1 MVMNPQ
7 DEQMNK
13 PRGGLLGLFDKAMKA
28 DEDTGLSPLQ
38 NFAAALDP
46 LILKDL
52 RGGEGIRQQGVQRA
66 ATMSKNKTV
75 DMLRQ
80 QGRNDLAD
88 AVMNRT
94 IGPKEAFSVM
104 QSEKAADTA
113 FQRQKDLAAFSA
125 GLKAPAAP
133 KLYSEFAKLNA
144 DLQAGNISKDQYN
157 ASVQSFLN
165 KNKMSIRPFRDINRK
180 KTKVVTVGSVK
191 IGGDNPISVQS
202 MTNTLTTD
210 IEATI
215 NQINQI
221 TEAGGDLVRVS
232 CPDKE
237 STQALKKIIA
247 PKKNL
252 SFSEN
257 FFHMCFGKVPEKEIV
272 KAFDVS
278 LILYA
283 EHSFNV
289 STFTARTITS
299 SLSDI
304 HGAITGAIA
313 SLKGPLH
320 GGANEEVMHMMKKIK
335 KPENA
340 LKWINN
346 ALKNKEVVM
355 GFGHRVYKS
364 GDSRVPTMREYFGK
378 VAKIKKD
385 KTFEKIYDIVEKV
398 MIKKKNIHPNVDYPT
413 GPTYHLMGFDTDF
426 FTPIFV
432 ISRITGWSAHI
443 MEQHAANKLI
453 RPLAKYKG
461 SKHRTVMQ
469 LNQR

>member
-1 MVMNPQ
+1 MS
-7 DEQMNK
+7 DEIK
-13 PRGGLLGLFDKAMKA
+13 KGLLGIVV
-28 DEDTGLSPLQ
+28 DETEVSKVMPEINSLTYRGY
-38 NFAAALDP
+38 AAQDLCEYCRFEEVAY
-46 LILKDL
+46 LILNKDL
-52 RGGEGIRQQGVQRA
+52 PNSIQLKKFEKQERDEREL
-66 ATMSKNKTV
+66 SKNLYEIIKHMPKKSHPMDVART
-75 DMLRQ
+75 
-80 QGRNDLAD
+80 
-88 AVMNRT
+88 AV
-94 IGPKEAFSVM
+94 SVM
-104 QSEKAADTA
+104 GLEDKETSDSSPEANRRKALRIFSKTPTA
-113 FQRQKDLAAFSA
+113 LAAF
-125 GLKAPAAP
+125 
-133 KLYSEFAKLNA
+133 YR
-144 DLQAGNISKDQYN
+144 
-157 ASVQSFLN
+157 
-165 KNKMSIRPFRDINRK
+165 IRD
-180 KTKVVTVGSVK
+180 G
-191 IGGDNPISVQS
+191 
-202 MTNTLTTD
+202 
-210 IEATI
+210 
-215 NQINQI
+215 
-221 TEAGGDLVRVS
+221 
-232 CPDKE
+232 
-237 STQALKKIIA
+237 KKIIK
-247 PKKNL
+247 PKKTL
-252 SFSEN
+252 TFAEN
-257 FFHMCFGKVPEKEIV
+257 FFYMCFGKVPQKEIV

-320 GGANEEVMHMMKKIK
+320 GGANEEVMHMMNKIK

-340 LKWINN
+340 LKWIKD
-346 ALKNKEVVM
+346 ALKNKDVVM

-385 KTFEKIYDIVEKV
+385 KKFEKIYNIVEKV
-398 MIKKKNIHPNVDYPT
+398 MIKEKNIHPNVDYPT

-461 SKHRTVMQ
+461 SKHRKVME
-469 LNQR
+469 LNYR

>member
-1 MVMNPQ
+1 MS
-7 DEQMNK
+7 DDIK
-13 PRGGLLGLFDKAMKA
+13 KGLLGIVV
-28 DEDTGLSPLQ
+28 DETEISKVMPEINSLTYRGY
-38 NFAAALDP
+38 AAQDLCARCDFEEVAY
-46 LILKDL
+46 LILNKEL
-52 RGGEGIRQQGVQRA
+52 PNKKQLKEFKKELSKEI
-66 ATMSKNKTV
+66 TLSKNLINILKQIPKKSHPMDVARTV
-75 DMLRQ
+75 
-80 QGRNDLAD
+80 
-88 AVMNRT
+88 V
-94 IGPKEAFSVM
+94 SVM
-104 QSEKAADTA
+104 GLEDKETKDNSPEANLRKAI
-113 FQRQKDLAAFSA
+113 RI
-125 GLKAPAAP
+125 
-133 KLYSEFAKLNA
+133 FAKTPTALSA
-144 DLQAGNISKDQYN
+144 FYRL
-157 ASVQSFLN
+157 
-165 KNKMSIRPFRDINRK
+165 RK
-180 KTKVVTVGSVK
+180 G
-191 IGGDNPISVQS
+191 
-202 MTNTLTTD
+202 
-210 IEATI
+210 
-215 NQINQI
+215 
-221 TEAGGDLVRVS
+221 
-232 CPDKE
+232 
-237 STQALKKIIA
+237 KKIIH
-247 PKKNL
+247 PKKKF

-257 FFHMCFGKVPEKEIV
+257 FFHMCFGKVPNKEIV

-335 KPENA
+335 KPDNA
-340 LKWINN
+340 LKWINQ
-346 ALKNKEVVM
+346 ALDNKDVVM

-364 GDSRVPTMREYFGK
+364 GDSRVPTMRGYFK
-378 VAKIKKD
+378 RVAIIKKD

-398 MIKKKNIHPNVDYPT
+398 MIKRKNIYPNVDYPT

-453 RPLAKYKG
+453 RPLASYKG
-461 SKHRTVMQ
+461 NKHRQVLQ

>member
-1 MVMNPQ
+1 MS
-7 DEQMNK
+7 DDIK
-13 PRGGLLGLFDKAMKA
+13 KGLLGIIV
-28 DEDTGLSPLQ
+28 DETEISKVMPEINSLTYRGYAAQDLCARC
-38 NFAAALDP
+38 NFEEVAY
-46 LILKDL
+46 LILNKELPKKNQLKQFVKDL
-52 RGGEGIRQQGVQRA
+52 TKER
-66 ATMSKNKTV
+66 TLSKNLIEILKRIPKNSHPMDVART
-75 DMLRQ
+75 
-80 QGRNDLAD
+80 
-88 AVMNRT
+88 AV
-94 IGPKEAFSVM
+94 SVM
-104 QSEKAADTA
+104 GLEDKESKDNSPKANLRKALRIFAKTPTA
-113 FQRQKDLAAFSA
+113 LAAFYR
-125 GLKAPAAP
+125 L
-133 KLYSEFAKLNA
+133 
-144 DLQAGNISKDQYN
+144 
-157 ASVQSFLN
+157 
-165 KNKMSIRPFRDINRK
+165 RK
-180 KTKVVTVGSVK
+180 G
-191 IGGDNPISVQS
+191 
-202 MTNTLTTD
+202 
-210 IEATI
+210 
-215 NQINQI
+215 
-221 TEAGGDLVRVS
+221 
-232 CPDKE
+232 
-237 STQALKKIIA
+237 KKIIA

-340 LKWINN
+340 LMWITK
-346 ALKNKEVVM
+346 ALKNKDVVM

-364 GDSRVPTMREYFGK
+364 GDSRVPTMREYFK
-378 VAKIKKD
+378 RVAIIKKD

-398 MIKKKNIHPNVDYPT
+398 MIKEKNIYPNVDYPT

-453 RPLAKYKG
+453 RPLASYKG
-461 SKHRTVMQ
+461 QKHRKVLE

>member
-1 MVMNPQ
+1 MS
-7 DEQMNK
+7 DDIK
-13 PRGGLLGLFDKAMKA
+13 KGLLGIVV
-28 DEDTGLSPLQ
+28 DETEISKVMPEINSLTYRGY
-38 NFAAALDP
+38 AAQDLCARCDFEEVAY
-46 LILKDL
+46 LILNKEL
-52 RGGEGIRQQGVQRA
+52 PNKKQLKEFKRELSKEI
-66 ATMSKNKTV
+66 TLSKNLINILKQIPKKSHPMDVARTV
-75 DMLRQ
+75 
-80 QGRNDLAD
+80 
-88 AVMNRT
+88 V
-94 IGPKEAFSVM
+94 SVM
-104 QSEKAADTA
+104 GLEDKETRDNSPKANLRKAIRIFAKTPTA
-113 FQRQKDLAAFSA
+113 LAAFYR
-125 GLKAPAAP
+125 L
-133 KLYSEFAKLNA
+133 
-144 DLQAGNISKDQYN
+144 
-157 ASVQSFLN
+157 
-165 KNKMSIRPFRDINRK
+165 RK
-180 KTKVVTVGSVK
+180 G
-191 IGGDNPISVQS
+191 
-202 MTNTLTTD
+202 
-210 IEATI
+210 
-215 NQINQI
+215 
-221 TEAGGDLVRVS
+221 
-232 CPDKE
+232 
-237 STQALKKIIA
+237 KKIIF
-247 PKKNL
+247 PKKIFT
-252 SFSEN
+252 FSEN
-257 FFHMCFGKVPEKEIV
+257 FFHMCFGKVPNKDIV

-346 ALKNKEVVM
+346 ALKNKDVVM
-355 GFGHRVYKS
+355 GFGHRVYKN
-364 GDSRVPTMREYFGK
+364 GDSRVPTMREYFK
-378 VAKIKKD
+378 RVAIIKKD

-398 MIKKKNIHPNVDYPT
+398 MIKEKNIYPNVDYPT

-453 RPLAKYKG
+453 RPLASYKG
-461 SKHRTVMQ
+461 NKHRKVIQ

>member
-1 MVMNPQ
+1 MS
-7 DEQMNK
+7 EEIK
-13 PRGGLLGLFDKAMKA
+13 KGLLGIVV
-28 DEDTGLSPLQ
+28 DETEVSKVMPEINSLTYRGY
-38 NFAAALDP
+38 AAQDLCEYCRFEEVAY
-46 LILKDL
+46 LILNKDL
-52 RGGEGIRQQGVQRA
+52 PNSIQLKHFEKEEKNNREL
-66 ATMSKNKTV
+66 SKNLYEIIKHMPKKSHPMDVART
-75 DMLRQ
+75 
-80 QGRNDLAD
+80 
-88 AVMNRT
+88 AV
-94 IGPKEAFSVM
+94 SVM
-104 QSEKAADTA
+104 GLEDKETTDSSPEANMRKALRIFAKTPTA
-113 FQRQKDLAAFSA
+113 LAAFYRIRS
-125 GLKAPAAP
+125 
-133 KLYSEFAKLNA
+133 
-144 DLQAGNISKDQYN
+144 GN
-157 ASVQSFLN
+157 
-165 KNKMSIRPFRDINRK
+165 
-180 KTKVVTVGSVK
+180 
-191 IGGDNPISVQS
+191 
-202 MTNTLTTD
+202 
-210 IEATI
+210 
-215 NQINQI
+215 
-221 TEAGGDLVRVS
+221 
-232 CPDKE
+232 
-237 STQALKKIIA
+237 KIIK
-247 PKKNL
+247 PKKEL
-252 SFSEN
+252 TFAEN
-257 FFHMCFGKVPEKEIV
+257 FFHMCFGKVPQKEIV

-320 GGANEEVMHMMKKIK
+320 GGANEEVMHMMRKIK

-346 ALKNKEVVM
+346 ALKNKDVVM

-461 SKHRTVMQ
+461 SKHRKVLE
-469 LNQR
+469 LNYR

>member
-1 MVMNPQ
+1 MPKKSHPMDVA
-7 DEQMNK
+7 
-13 PRGGLLGLFDKAMKA
+13 R
-28 DEDTGLSPLQ
+28 T
-38 NFAAALDP
+38 
-46 LILKDL
+46 
-52 RGGEGIRQQGVQRA
+52 
-66 ATMSKNKTV
+66 
-75 DMLRQ
+75 
-80 QGRNDLAD
+80 
-88 AVMNRT
+88 AV
-94 IGPKEAFSVM
+94 SVM
-104 QSEKAADTA
+104 GLEDKETSNSTLEANMRKALRIFAKTPTA
-113 FQRQKDLAAFSA
+113 LAAF
-125 GLKAPAAP
+125 
-133 KLYSEFAKLNA
+133 YR
-144 DLQAGNISKDQYN
+144 
-157 ASVQSFLN
+157 
-165 KNKMSIRPFRDINRK
+165 IRK
-180 KTKVVTVGSVK
+180 G
-191 IGGDNPISVQS
+191 Q
-202 MTNTLTTD
+202 
-210 IEATI
+210 
-215 NQINQI
+215 
-221 TEAGGDLVRVS
+221 
-232 CPDKE
+232 
-237 STQALKKIIA
+237 KIIK
-247 PKKNL
+247 PKKDL
-252 SFSEN
+252 SFAEN
-257 FFHMCFGKVPEKEIV
+257 FFYMCFGKVPQKEIV

-320 GGANEEVMHMMKKIK
+320 GGANEEVMHMMRKIK

-461 SKHRTVMQ
+461 SKHRKVLE
-469 LNQR
+469 LNYR

>member
-1 MVMNPQ
+1 MS
-7 DEQMNK
+7 DDIK
-13 PRGGLLGLFDKAMKA
+13 KGLLGIVV
-28 DEDTGLSPLQ
+28 DETEVSKVMPEINSLTYRGY
-38 NFAAALDP
+38 AAQDLCEYCRFEEVAY
-46 LILKDL
+46 LILNKDL
-52 RGGEGIRQQGVQRA
+52 PNSIQLKQFEKEEKNNREL
-66 ATMSKNKTV
+66 SKNLYEIIKHMPKKSHPMDVART
-75 DMLRQ
+75 
-80 QGRNDLAD
+80 
-88 AVMNRT
+88 AV
-94 IGPKEAFSVM
+94 SVM
-104 QSEKAADTA
+104 GLEDKETSDSSRDANMRKALRIFAKTPTA
-113 FQRQKDLAAFSA
+113 LAAF
-125 GLKAPAAP
+125 
-133 KLYSEFAKLNA
+133 YR
-144 DLQAGNISKDQYN
+144 
-157 ASVQSFLN
+157 
-165 KNKMSIRPFRDINRK
+165 IRK
-180 KTKVVTVGSVK
+180 G
-191 IGGDNPISVQS
+191 Q
-202 MTNTLTTD
+202 
-210 IEATI
+210 
-215 NQINQI
+215 
-221 TEAGGDLVRVS
+221 
-232 CPDKE
+232 
-237 STQALKKIIA
+237 KIIK
-247 PKKNL
+247 PKKDL
-252 SFSEN
+252 SFAEN
-257 FFHMCFGKVPEKEIV
+257 FFYMCFGKVPQKEIV

-320 GGANEEVMHMMKKIK
+320 GGANEEVMHMMRKIN

-461 SKHRTVMQ
+461 SKHRKVME
-469 LNQR
+469 LNYR

>member
-1 MVMNPQ
+1 MNE
-7 DEQMNK
+7 DIK
-13 PRGGLLGLFDKAMKA
+13 KGLLGIVV
-28 DEDTGLSPLQ
+28 DETEVSKVMPEINSLTYRGY
-38 NFAAALDP
+38 AAQDLCAKCKFEEVAY
-46 LILKDL
+46 LILNGELPNKKQLKDFEKQERKERKLSKTLIEDIKKFPKKAHPMDVARTVVSIMGLEDKETKDNSLKANL
-52 RGGEGIRQQGVQRA
+52 RKVMRIFA
-66 ATMSKNKTV
+66 KTPV
-75 DMLRQ
+75 
-80 QGRNDLAD
+80 A
-88 AVMNRT
+88 
-94 IGPKEAFSVM
+94 
-104 QSEKAADTA
+104 
-113 FQRQKDLAAFSA
+113 LAAFYRA
-125 GLKAPAAP
+125 
-133 KLYSEFAKLNA
+133 
-144 DLQAGNISKDQYN
+144 
-157 ASVQSFLN
+157 
-165 KNKMSIRPFRDINRK
+165 RK
-180 KTKVVTVGSVK
+180 G
-191 IGGDNPISVQS
+191 
-202 MTNTLTTD
+202 
-210 IEATI
+210 
-215 NQINQI
+215 
-221 TEAGGDLVRVS
+221 
-232 CPDKE
+232 
-237 STQALKKIIA
+237 KKIIP
-247 PKKNL
+247 PKNNL

-257 FFHMCFGKVPEKEIV
+257 FFHMCFGKVPNKDIV

-304 HGAITGAIA
+304 HGAVTGAIA

-320 GGANEEVMHMMKKIK
+320 GGANEEVMHMMNKIK

-346 ALKNKEVVM
+346 ALDNKDVVM

-385 KTFEKIYDIVEKV
+385 KKFEKIYDIVEKV
-398 MIKKKNIHPNVDYPT
+398 MIERKNIHPNVDYPT

-443 MEQHAANKLI
+443 IEQHAANKLI
-453 RPLAKYKG
+453 RPLASYRG
-461 SKHRTVMQ
+461 NKHRQVLQ

>member
-1 MVMNPQ
+1 MS
-7 DEQMNK
+7 DDIK
-13 PRGGLLGLFDKAMKA
+13 KGLLGITV
-28 DEDTGLSPLQ
+28 DETEVSKVMPEINSLTYRGY
-38 NFAAALDP
+38 AAQDLCAKCKFEEVAF
-46 LILKDL
+46 LILNGELPNKKQLNNFEKMEKKERKLSKTLLEDIKKFPKKAHPMDVARTAVSIMGLEDKETKDNSPKANM
-52 RGGEGIRQQGVQRA
+52 RKVMRIFA
-66 ATMSKNKTV
+66 KTPV
-75 DMLRQ
+75 
-80 QGRNDLAD
+80 A
-88 AVMNRT
+88 
-94 IGPKEAFSVM
+94 
-104 QSEKAADTA
+104 
-113 FQRQKDLAAFSA
+113 LAAFYRS
-125 GLKAPAAP
+125 
-133 KLYSEFAKLNA
+133 
-144 DLQAGNISKDQYN
+144 
-157 ASVQSFLN
+157 
-165 KNKMSIRPFRDINRK
+165 RK
-180 KTKVVTVGSVK
+180 G
-191 IGGDNPISVQS
+191 
-202 MTNTLTTD
+202 
-210 IEATI
+210 
-215 NQINQI
+215 
-221 TEAGGDLVRVS
+221 
-232 CPDKE
+232 
-237 STQALKKIIA
+237 KKIIP

-257 FFHMCFGKVPEKEIV
+257 FFYMCFGKVPNKEIV

-320 GGANEEVMHMMKKIK
+320 GGANEEVMHMMNKIK

-346 ALKNKEVVM
+346 ALDNKDVVM

-385 KTFEKIYDIVEKV
+385 KKFEKIYDIVEKV
-398 MIKKKNIHPNVDYPT
+398 MIERKDIHPNVDYPT

-443 MEQHAANKLI
+443 IEQHAANKLI
-453 RPLAKYKG
+453 RPLASYKG
-461 SKHRTVMQ
+461 SQHRKVIQ

>member
-1 MVMNPQ
+1 MS
-7 DEQMNK
+7 DEIK
-13 PRGGLLGLFDKAMKA
+13 KGLLGIVV
-28 DEDTGLSPLQ
+28 DETEVSKVMPEINSLTYRGY
-38 NFAAALDP
+38 AAQDLCAKCKFEEVAY
-46 LILKDL
+46 LILNGELPNKKQLKDFEKQERKERKLSKTLLEDIKKFPNKAHPMDVARTAVSIMGLEDKETKDNSPKANL
-52 RGGEGIRQQGVQRA
+52 RKVMRIFA
-66 ATMSKNKTV
+66 KTPV
-75 DMLRQ
+75 
-80 QGRNDLAD
+80 A
-88 AVMNRT
+88 
-94 IGPKEAFSVM
+94 
-104 QSEKAADTA
+104 
-113 FQRQKDLAAFSA
+113 LAAFYRS
-125 GLKAPAAP
+125 
-133 KLYSEFAKLNA
+133 
-144 DLQAGNISKDQYN
+144 
-157 ASVQSFLN
+157 
-165 KNKMSIRPFRDINRK
+165 RK
-180 KTKVVTVGSVK
+180 G
-191 IGGDNPISVQS
+191 
-202 MTNTLTTD
+202 
-210 IEATI
+210 
-215 NQINQI
+215 
-221 TEAGGDLVRVS
+221 
-232 CPDKE
+232 
-237 STQALKKIIA
+237 KKIIP
-247 PKKNL
+247 PKNNL

-257 FFHMCFGKVPEKEIV
+257 FFHMCFGKVPNKDIV

-320 GGANEEVMHMMKKIK
+320 GGANEEVMHMMNKIK

-340 LKWINN
+340 HKWINN
-346 ALKNKEVVM
+346 ALDNKDVVM

-385 KTFEKIYDIVEKV
+385 KKFEKIYDIVEKV
-398 MIKKKNIHPNVDYPT
+398 MIERKDIHPNVDYPT

-443 MEQHAANKLI
+443 FEQHAANKLI
-453 RPLAKYKG
+453 RPLASYNG
-461 SKHRTVMQ
+461 SQHRKVIQ